1 MDQLVVDCG
10 PADDEPRPEVGDEAV
25 LIGEQGEERVTAEDW
40 ADRLGTIA
48 YEVVCGIGPR
58 IPRVYRVGDR

>member
-1 MDQLVVDCG
+1 MGSNL
-10 PADDEPRPEVGDEAV
+10 PTV
-25 LIGEQGEERVTAEDW
+25 LEGIVSARRGHLQEIRERIA

-58 IPRVYRVGDR
+58 VPRRYHDAGAAR